1 MAVEVHL
8 GECGF
13 VGYMPYGVTADTV
26 VVVVVVVV
34 GSQKMIGSFVKN

>member
-26 VVVVVVVV
+26 VVVVVVV